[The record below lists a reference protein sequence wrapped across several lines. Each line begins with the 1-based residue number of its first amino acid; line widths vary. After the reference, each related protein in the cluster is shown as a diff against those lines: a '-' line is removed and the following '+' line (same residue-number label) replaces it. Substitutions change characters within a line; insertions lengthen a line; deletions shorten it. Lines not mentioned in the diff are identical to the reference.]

1 MKTVEQLIEKWSP
14 VLDAPGVNP
23 ITDTVRRQTTAVLLE
38 NTEQD
43 LIQTRQMLAEAGP
56 TTQTG
61 QYGTAYP
68 TDGTGL
74 SKYDPILISMVRR
87 SAPQM
92 IAYDI
97 CGVQP
102 LRQPTGLIFAL
113 RSRYAAQN
121 GLEAQFDEANTAF
134 SGIAGVSPGASTGSG
149 QATDATNPTNDF
161 VFSDQDPSGTTST
174 AIVAPGT
181 AMATA
186 AGEALGGGVTEFG
199 EMSFTIEQMSV
210 TAKTRALKAGY
221 SVEFAQDVK
230 NLHGLDADAELSSI
244 LSTEILSEV
253 NREVLRTIYAGAKI
267 GAQDATTT
275 GVFDL
280 LTDSDGRWLAER
292 HKGLLFQIEREA
304 NAIYQQTRRGK
315 GNIMVCSSDVAS
327 ALAMNGV
334 LDYAPALAN
343 NINVDSAGATF
354 AGTFKNGM
362 KVYVDPYSGVAGSNS
377 QFAMIGYKG
386 TSAWD
391 AGQFYCPY
399 VPLQIVRTTNPATMS
414 PVLAYRM
421 RYGMAKNPFFN
432 TAGRTNAYYRLFAVR
447 NLI

>member
-14 VLDAPGVNP
+14 VLDAPGVAP
-23 ITDTVRRQTTAVLLE
+23 ITDAVRRQTTAVLLE

-43 LIQTRQMLAEAGP
+43 LMQTRQMLSEASP
-56 TTQTG
+56 VTQTQG
-61 QYGTAYP
+61 YP

-74 SKYDPILISMVRR
+74 AKYDPVLISMVRR
-87 SAPQM
+87 AAPQM

-113 RSRYAAQN
+113 RSKYAAQN
-121 GLEAQFDEANTAF
+121 GTEALFNEANTAF
-134 SGIAGVSPGASTGSG
+134 SGAASPAHAGS
-149 QATDATNPTNDF
+149 DPTADF
-161 VFSDQDPSGTTST
+161 VDQDSGTVGDQFGTVT
-174 AIVAPGT
+174 TGT
-181 AMATA
+181 AMATTA
-186 AGEALGGGVTEFG
+186 AEALGGGVTDFG

-221 SVEFAQDVK
+221 TVEFAQDVK
-230 NLHGLDADAELSSI
+230 NLHGLDADAELSNI
-244 LSTEILSEV
+244 LSTEILAEV
-253 NREVLRTIYAGAKI
+253 NREVLRTIYASAKI
-267 GAQDATTT
+267 GAQDATKA

-280 LTDSDGRWLAER
+280 TQDSDGRWLAER

-304 NAIYQQTRRGK
+304 NAVAQQTRRGK
-315 GNIMVCSSDVAS
+315 GNIVVCSSDVAS
-327 ALAMNGV
+327 ALSMNGA

-343 NINVDSAGATF
+343 GLTVNDTGATF
-354 AGTFKNGM
+354 AGTLKNGM
-362 KVYVDPYSGVAGSNS
+362 KVYIDPYAGVAGTQT
-377 QFAMIGYKG
+377 QFFMVGYKG
-386 TSAWD
+386 ASAWD

-399 VPLQIVRTTNPATMS
+399 VPLQIVRTTNPATMT

-432 TAGRTNAYYRLFAVR
+432 TAGRTNAYYRIAAVR
-447 NLI
+447 NLL

>member
-1 MKTVEQLIEKWSP
+1 MAVATVEQLMEKWAP
-14 VLDAPGVNP
+14 VLDAPDVTP
-23 ITDTVRRQTTAVLLE
+23 IVGLNRRQTTAVLLE

-56 TTQTG
+56 GNQTMS
-61 QYGTAYP
+61 YP

-74 SKYDPILISMVRR
+74 SKFDPVLISMVRR

-92 IAYDI
+92 LAYDI

-102 LRQPTGLIFAL
+102 LRQPTGLVFAL
-113 RSRYAAQN
+113 RSRYGAQN
-121 GLEAQFDEANTAF
+121 SGLEAQFNEANTGF
-134 SGIAGVSPGASTGSG
+134 SGTSASG
-149 QATDATNPTNDF
+149 QGGTAHAGTDPTMDF
-161 VFSDQDPSGTTST
+161 VDQDAGTVGDQFGTYTTGKGIETPAGEVLGTGTTPFS
-174 AIVAPGT
+174 
-181 AMATA
+181 
-186 AGEALGGGVTEFG
+186 

-210 TAKTRALKAGY
+210 TAQTRALKAGY

-253 NREVLRTIYAGAKI
+253 NREVLRTIYAGAKV
-267 GAQDATTT
+267 GAQGATKA

-292 HKGLLFQIEREA
+292 HKGLMFQIEREA
-304 NAIYQQTRRGK
+304 NAIAQETRRGK
-315 GNIMVCSSDVAS
+315 GNLMVCSSDVAS
-327 ALAMNGV
+327 ALAMAGS

-343 NINVDSAGATF
+343 DLNVDDTGATF
-354 AGTFKNGM
+354 AGVIKNSRM
-362 KVYVDPYSGVAGSNS
+362 RVYIDPYSGVAGTNS
-377 QFAMIGYKG
+377 QFFMIGYKG

-399 VPLQIVRTTNPATMS
+399 VPLQIVRTTDPTTMS
-414 PVLAYRM
+414 PVLAYRL
-421 RYGMAKNPFFN
+421 RYGMARNPFFK
-432 TAGRTNAYYRLFAVR
+432 TAGRNNAYYRIASVR

>member
-1 MKTVEQLIEKWSP
+1 MKTVEQLIEKWAP
-14 VLDAPGVNP
+14 VLDAPGIAP
-23 ITDTVRRQTTAVLLE
+23 ITDAVRRQTTAVLLE

-43 LIQTRQMLAEAGP
+43 LMQTRQMLAEASP
-56 TTQTG
+56 VTQTQG
-61 QYGTAYP
+61 YP

-74 SKYDPILISMVRR
+74 AKYDPVLISMVRR
-87 SAPQM
+87 AAPQM

-113 RSRYAAQN
+113 RSKYAAQN
-121 GLEAQFDEANTAF
+121 GTEALFNEANTAF
-134 SGIAGVSPGASTGSG
+134 SGVAGVSPGTSTGTG
-149 QATDATNPTNDF
+149 QAVDLSDPTNDF

-181 AMATA
+181 AMTTVQ
-186 AGEALGGGVTEFG
+186 GEALGGGVTDFG

-221 SVEFAQDVK
+221 TVEFAQDVK
-230 NLHGLDADAELSSI
+230 NLHGLDADAELSNI
-244 LSTEILSEV
+244 LSTEILAEV
-253 NREVLRTIYAGAKI
+253 NREVLRTIYASAKV
-267 GAQDATTT
+267 GAQDATVA
-275 GVFDL
+275 GKFDL
-280 LTDSDGRWLAER
+280 TQDSDGRWLAER

-304 NAIYQQTRRGK
+304 NAIAQQTRRGK
-315 GNIMVCSSDVAS
+315 GNFVVCSSDVAS
-327 ALAMNGV
+327 ALSMNGA

-343 NINVDSAGATF
+343 SLAVNDTGATF
-354 AGTFKNGM
+354 AGVLKNGM
-362 KVYVDPYSGVAGSNS
+362 KVYVDPYAGMAGTQS
-377 QFAMIGYKG
+377 QFAMVGYKG
-386 TSAWD
+386 ASAWD